1 MNQPETNSAATHH
14 PRGIGKKIALICA
27 VSSGT
32 CGFLTLGAA
41 LWAWETYGTHVYT
54 ASLGATTFF
63 FVTAAIVLYEMS
75 RRKPILPQKERFES
89 TD

>member
-1 MNQPETNSAATHH
+1 MTDNTATHH
-14 PRGIGKKIALICA
+14 PRSIGKKIALICA
-27 VSSGT
+27 ASSGT
-32 CGFLTLGAA
+32 CGFLTFGAT
-41 LWAWETYGTHVYT
+41 LWASMTYGKHVYT

-75 RRKPILPQKERFES
+75 RRKPILPQQENFVS